1 MNFPT
6 LISGPKI
13 NDRKKLF
20 DSLLFKSR
28 TKRYDDLWDDFK
40 PV

>member
-1 MNFPT
+1 MNLPT

-20 DSLLFKSR
+20 DSLLFKSMN
-28 TKRYDDLWDDFK
+28 KQYDDLWDDF
-40 PV
+40 